1 MHASKTTSVS
11 VAMEKKV
18 PIHLTAG
25 MLFSPQNLWISLK
38 STLIR
43 SQVTQLSIHTRDE
56 FRLIQSM
63 QSIYFDN
70 SSDIESSSRQSTTGG
85 SKKPVE
91 HRIHPSHM
99 YTVSKTSNSKKLL
112 DTHFWDENTW
122 FASVLVIMATHSMWC
137 DILYS
142 CLSVVPKAL
151 EVRWRVLWQLKIPS
165 KAREKDLLFEV
176 INI

>member
-1 MHASKTTSVS
+1 MGNMVFNARVKDDIGISSDGEEGS
-11 VAMEKKV
+11 NSSDSRYA
-18 PIHLTAG
+18 
-25 MLFSPQNLWISLK
+25 LFIAQNLWISLK

-112 DTHFWDENTW
+112 DTHFWDENT
-122 FASVLVIMATHSMWC
+122 
-137 DILYS
+137 
-142 CLSVVPKAL
+142 
-151 EVRWRVLWQLKIPS
+151 
-165 KAREKDLLFEV
+165 
-176 INI
+176 